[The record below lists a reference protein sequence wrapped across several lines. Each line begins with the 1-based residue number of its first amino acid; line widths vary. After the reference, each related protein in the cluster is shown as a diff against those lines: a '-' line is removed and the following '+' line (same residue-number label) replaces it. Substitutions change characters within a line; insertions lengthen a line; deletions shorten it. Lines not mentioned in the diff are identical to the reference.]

1 MIQKISTPKIF
12 IVKGIVEGKRVTQKL
27 DTFRNIGNSRTDRND
42 TCREIYRTDVFK
54 NDTVRRVH
62 NMNNIC
68 FDTTRKIN
76 RQEIIHNDTYRE
88 VHSNVPV
95 YDHSFYVHS
104 KTGKPIECVIFHNT
118 VYFPYPNKYVKVQL
132 DDNGEFGYL
141 PLAPVGSEY
150 DSGMR
155 YTENDGTVWQICTN
169 VIYNLIKEYFVQDNY
184 FINATDYSYLYKA
197 FKAIFG
203 GRVRLTDDGIILK
216 TPQYT
221 CGITK
226 MFMIGLDLR
235 ISWNDNDSDDFTNS
249 ITLTTF
255 NDGLN
260 DTSYKGDNKHKADAM
275 LVKFE
280 PRKKYKIQFYDNH
293 NGVSYT
299 DEEAVRGCFIFGKDV
314 ENMEEKSGSYQ
325 TLIDTQSY
333 CTCDE
338 STGFVINANDVE
350 NPYYSDMQD
359 MRNQWLNYNHS
370 RKLYN
375 YYDLVHLK
383 YTEKK

>member
-1 MIQKISTPKIF
+1 MIQKIENPKVF
-12 IVKGIVEGKRVTQKL
+12 IVKGVVEGKRVTQSL
-27 DTFRNIGNSRTDRND
+27 CTLREVGRSTSDRNN
-42 TCREIYRTDVFK
+42 TLREIYRTDSFK
-54 NDTVRRVH
+54 NDTARHVH

-68 FDTTRKIN
+68 FDTVRKIN
-76 RQEIIHNDTYRE
+76 RNESIYNDTYRE

-95 YDHSFYVHS
+95 YDHSFFVHS
-104 KTGKPIECVIFHNT
+104 KTGRPIECVIFHNT
-118 VYFPYPNKYVKVQL
+118 HYFPYPDKYVKVQL

-141 PLAPVGSEY
+141 PLAPIGSEY

-155 YTENDGTVWQICTN
+155 YTENSGKVWQICTN
-169 VIYNLIKEYFVQDNY
+169 VIYNLIDEYFVQDNY
-184 FINATDYSYLYKA
+184 FVNTINCEYMYKA

-203 GRVRLTDDGIILK
+203 GRVQLKDNYIILK
-216 TPQYT
+216 TPQND

-260 DTSYKGDNKHKADAM
+260 DTSYQGDNKHKADAM

-280 PRKKYKIQFYDNH
+280 PRKKYKIEFFNNH

-299 DEEAVRGCFIFGKDV
+299 DMESVRGCFIFGRDI
-314 ENMEEKSGSYQ
+314 ENLKEESGSYQ
-325 TLIDTQSY
+325 KLIDTSSY
-333 CTCDE
+333 CTCDIE
-338 STGFVINANDVE
+338 TGFVVNANDIE
-350 NPYYSDMQD
+350 SPYYSDMQD
-359 MRNQWLNYNHS
+359 MRNIWLNYNHS

-383 YTEKK
+383 YTQK

>member
-76 RQEIIHNDTYRE
+76 RQEIIYNDTYRE

-169 VIYNLIKEYFVQDNY
+169 VIYNLIKEYFVV
-184 FINATDYSYLYKA
+184 I
-197 FKAIFG
+197 
-203 GRVRLTDDGIILK
+203 RLK
-216 TPQYT
+216 RN
-221 CGITK
+221 
-226 MFMIGLDLR
+226 IG
-235 ISWNDNDSDDFTNS
+235 
-249 ITLTTF
+249 
-255 NDGLN
+255 
-260 DTSYKGDNKHKADAM
+260 
-275 LVKFE
+275 
-280 PRKKYKIQFYDNH
+280 
-293 NGVSYT
+293 
-299 DEEAVRGCFIFGKDV
+299 
-314 ENMEEKSGSYQ
+314 
-325 TLIDTQSY
+325 
-333 CTCDE
+333 
-338 STGFVINANDVE
+338 
-350 NPYYSDMQD
+350 
-359 MRNQWLNYNHS
+359 
-370 RKLYN
+370 
-375 YYDLVHLK
+375 
-383 YTEKK
+383 